1 MTNQLAT
8 NTLAQFFDKQREL
21 IEAAETPFAKLAIF
35 ILPILSPLVPAT
47 LTGMHLYQLFLEM
60 FTFSGASRFAVV
72 ASIIPALV
80 LELLGYVGAISFIQ
94 SLFKWIEGRAE
105 GQEDKFLVPAVLN
118 FLAYI
123 FYLTAM
129 FLINVNLGTYFGT
142 PSIVNNIIG
151 LLSFITVPT
160 SLLAANHLA
169 LKEHDDKEEKR
180 HQERREDKKI
190 SKMIKAG
197 MNPDAPKVVYQSDT
211 VSVPQ
216 AQEQKRGDWRLLTH
230 EQRRKVKYQMTIAEI
245 MAEYSV
251 SRATAY
257 NWKSDESKYPV

>member
-1 MTNQLAT
+1 MTTQQT
-8 NTLAQFFDKQREL
+8 STLAQFFDKQREL

-47 LTGMHLYQLFLEM
+47 LTGMHLFQLFLEM
-60 FTFSGASRFAVV
+60 FTFSGANRFAVI
-72 ASIIPALV
+72 ASVIPALV

-118 FLAYI
+118 FFAYV

-129 FLINVNLGTYFGT
+129 FLINVNLGSYFGT
-142 PSIVNNIIG
+142 ATIVNNIIG

-180 HQERREDKKI
+180 HQERREDKLRG
-190 SKMIKAG
+190 KMIKAG
-197 MNPDAPKVVYQSDT
+197 MNPDAPKVVYQSATSDNT
-211 VSVPQ
+211 PEEKS
-216 AQEQKRGDWRLLTH
+216 KRGDWRLLTH
-230 EQRRKVKYQMTIAEI
+230 DQRRKVKYSMTVPEI
-245 MAEYSV
+245 IAEYSV

-257 NWKSDESKYPV
+257 NWKSDESKYPL

>member
-1 MTNQLAT
+1 MSEVISQNSLA
-8 NTLAQFFDKQREL
+8 AFFNKQREL

-60 FTFSGASRFAVV
+60 FTFPGADRLAIV
-72 ASIIPALV
+72 ASIVPSLV

-94 SLFKWIEGRAE
+94 SLFKWIEGRADGE
-105 GQEDKFLVPAVLN
+105 ADKFLVPAVLN
-118 FLAYI
+118 FFAYI
-123 FYLTAM
+123 FYLAAM
-129 FLINVNLGTYFGT
+129 FLINVNLGNYFGT
-142 PSIVNNIIG
+142 PEIVNNVIG

-180 HQERREDKKI
+180 YQEKREDKKI
-190 SKMIKAG
+190 AKMIKAG
-197 MNPDAPKVVYQSDT
+197 MNPNVPKVIYQSDT
-211 VSVPQ
+211 VSVSEGKKEIP
-216 AQEQKRGDWRLLTH
+216 GDWRLLTS
-230 EQRRKVKYQMTIAEI
+230 EQKRKIRYSMTPKDI
-245 MAEYSV
+245 MTEFSV

-257 NWKSDESKYPV
+257 NWKNDVSKYPV